1 MNKEIREVIMK
12 RTRLRNK
19 YIKNQC
25 AATRKTYVSYMYTYI
40 SYIKDNS
47 FPIMYWIPKLY
58 NTF

>member
-25 AATRKTYVSYMYTYI
+25 AATRKTYVSQT
-40 SYIKDNS
+40 N
-47 FPIMYWIPKLY
+47 LC
-58 NTF
+58 